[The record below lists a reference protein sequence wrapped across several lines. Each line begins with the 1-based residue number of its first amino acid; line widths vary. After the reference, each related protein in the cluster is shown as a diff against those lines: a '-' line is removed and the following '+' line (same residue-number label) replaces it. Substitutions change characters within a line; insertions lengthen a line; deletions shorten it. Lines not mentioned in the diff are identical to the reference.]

1 MTKLLGFK
9 INTKDLRKGDFKDL
23 RNIFANKGQRCY
35 RDGSAVYF
43 IAGTNSLKKGYN
55 KYKRL
60 LEIKM
65 ILQQFE
71 LDKIARPVRF

>member
-1 MTKLLGFK
+1 MKKLLGFK
-9 INTKDLRKGDFKDL
+9 VDTKNMKKGDYKDL
-23 RNIFANKGQRCY
+23 RNIFADKGQRCY

-43 IAGTNSLKKGYN
+43 IAGTNSIKKGYS

-65 ILQQFE
+65 ILQQFG
-71 LDKIARPVRF
+71 LDKLARPVRF

>member
-1 MTKLLGFK
+1 MKKLLGFK
-9 INTKDLRKGDFKDL
+9 VDTKNMKKGDYKDL
-23 RNIFANKGQRCY
+23 RNIFADKGQRCY

-43 IAGTNSLKKGYN
+43 IAATNSLKKNYN

-65 ILQQFE
+65 YLQQFG
-71 LDKIARPVRF
+71 LDKLARPVRF